1 MFDFPFFAI
10 SASRLSAISMF
21 TCSCPD
27 SGQSCDILNL
37 ADIANS
43 ICRRVLHLERSS
55 FPLFSVGIR

>member
-1 MFDFPFFAI
+1 
-10 SASRLSAISMF
+10 
-21 TCSCPD
+21 
-27 SGQSCDILNL
+27 LNL